1 MRALLVGLLLSIVVA
16 AYSAYAGLKVGGV
29 YWPIITATLMSMG
42 LLRLL
47 GGRGA
52 SRQEINIAG
61 TAASTGGLLA
71 AGVIFTVPA
80 LWLLGLDIAVW
91 DVVLIAMI
99 GGLLGVLFTVPLR
112 VEMLERLALPYPDG
126 TATAAVINASLEDG
140 GDEGGGKVR
149 RILLFFGL
157 AGLFAVVR
165 DQLRWLPA
173 VVNLDTLGWR
183 GARGFSFGSSVTLVS
198 LAGGFLIG
206 PLFTGVWFLG
216 AVASY
221 LVAVPA
227 LVYGGHFATKA
238 EAVAAVTRPFGI
250 GVIVGASLAYFL
262 LQGLP
267 ALWPMLRAFA
277 GGQDGGAQDS
287 GRRRG
292 WIGGAGWLA
301 GLALAAVVISLALRL
316 PLWVTLVAIAGAFLV
331 AYLAARIAGEL
342 NIDPMEIFA
351 IALLLIVML
360 FVKLDP
366 RAAVLLTAILCISAG
381 MAGDFMQDLKA
392 GALVGTP
399 PADQLKA
406 QLLSVVVTAGA
417 LGVIL
422 EALHRAYDIG
432 SVELPAPQ
440 AVALAGILQAGGV
453 TGPLAW
459 GAVAGAALTLLSLWR
474 GLGILPVALGIGLY
488 APIELSAPLFAG
500 GLLRAWAERRGTV
513 EPARL
518 AAAGA
523 IGGEGFVG
531 VALAIVQMLRGA

>member
-1 MRALLVGLLLSIVVA
+1 
-16 AYSAYAGLKVGGV
+16 V
-29 YWPIITATLMSMG
+29 YWPIITATMMSMG
-42 LLRLL
+42 LLRAL
-47 GGRGA
+47 GGGA

-71 AGVIFTVPA
+71 AGIVFTVPA
-80 LWLLGLDIAVW
+80 LWLVGLDAAVW
-91 DVVLIAMI
+91 DVTLIAVA
-99 GGLLGVLFTVPLR
+99 GGVLGVLFTVPLR
-112 VEMLERLALPYPDG
+112 EEMLDRLALPYPDG
-126 TATAAVINASLEDG
+126 TATAAVIEASFEEG
-140 GDEGGGKVR
+140 GDAGGGKVR
-149 RILLFFGL
+149 RLLLFFGL
-157 AGLFAVVR
+157 AGLFALVR
-165 DQLRWLPA
+165 DLLRWLPA
-173 VVNLDTLGWR
+173 VVNLDTLGLR
-183 GARGFSFGSSVTLVS
+183 GGRGFSFGTSITLVS

-221 LVAVPA
+221 LVVVPT
-227 LVYGGHFATKA
+227 LVYGGRFADKA
-238 EAVAAVTRPFGI
+238 EAIAAVTRPFGI
-250 GVIVGASLAYFL
+250 GVIVGASLTYFL
-262 LQGLP
+262 CRGLP
-267 ALWPMLRAFA
+267 ALWPMLRRSFIASDWGASGRGGGWRRLVA
-277 GGQDGGAQDS
+277 GGT
-287 GRRRG
+287 
-292 WIGGAGWLA
+292 GWLG
-301 GLALAAVVISLALRL
+301 GLALATVVISLALAL
-316 PLWVTLVAIAGAFLV
+316 PLWLTLVAIAGAFLV

-360 FVKLDP
+360 FVKLEP

-392 GALVGTP
+392 GSLVGTAP
-399 PADQLKA
+399 GDQLKA
-406 QLLSVVVTAGA
+406 QLISVLVTAGA

-422 EALHRAYDIG
+422 EALHRAYEIG

-459 GAVAGAALTLLSLWR
+459 GAAAGAALTLLSLWR

-500 GLLRAWAERRGTV
+500 GLLRAWAERRGGV

-523 IGGEGFVG
+523 IGGEGCVG
-531 VALAIVQMLRGA
+531 VVLAIVQMLRGA